1 MSKGESGSAMALH
14 KSKRNSVSFTA
25 AKGRSTIS
33 AHKTKQ
39 EKKKRGPMGSKTRC
53 CTWAVG
59 RSPKKSSL
67 EVIVQ
72 VWINSSVNLGLLGR
86 LFSDKTIGLLKQKR
100 EKKKMKARV
109 TEMEA
114 FVSDMRTQVDSER
127 RLLLEGEATV
137 EEFKALVAQ
146 KREENKLRFMMIRR
160 GELLADH
167 IQFNILP

>member
-1 MSKGESGSAMALH
+1 MSRGESGSAMALH

-39 EKKKRGPMGSKTRC
+39 EKKRGPMGSKTRC

-67 EVIVQ
+67 E
-72 VWINSSVNLGLLGR
+72 
-86 LFSDKTIGLLKQKR
+86 KR

-146 KREENKLRFMMIRR
+146 KREENKLHFMMILRA
-160 GELLADH
+160 ELLADH

>member
-67 EVIVQ
+67 EVIV
-72 VWINSSVNLGLLGR
+72 
-86 LFSDKTIGLLKQKR
+86 QKR

>member
-1 MSKGESGSAMALH
+1 MSRGESGSAMALH

-67 EVIVQ
+67 E
-72 VWINSSVNLGLLGR
+72 
-86 LFSDKTIGLLKQKR
+86 KR

-146 KREENKLRFMMIRR
+146 KREENKLHFMMILRA
-160 GELLADH
+160 ELLADH